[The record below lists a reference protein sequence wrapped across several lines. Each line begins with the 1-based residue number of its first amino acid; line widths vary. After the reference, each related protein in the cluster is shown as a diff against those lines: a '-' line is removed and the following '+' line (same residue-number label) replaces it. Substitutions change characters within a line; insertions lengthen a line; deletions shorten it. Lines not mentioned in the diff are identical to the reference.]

1 MFLKKVKKVDDVLS
15 PLNDGDLTQ
24 NRANTLL
31 STLTQIET
39 RILEMKQPFED
50 YLNLLVEQEASS
62 QESEHWNFTS
72 TERAKINSLR
82 DVIGKKVKVPEA
94 TPNIQVPQFS
104 QRKEVDLKKSEP
116 PKFNGNVIEFPEFKR
131 KWKALVS
138 KAGLPEESEVD
149 KLKDAVTKEGKDTLF
164 GTTNMDEAWKRL
176 DKIFGDPRIISSKL
190 KTDLKNV
197 KGEGKTDAEKI
208 KNYK

>member
-1 MFLKKVKKVDDVLS
+1 MELHIY
-15 PLNDGDLTQ
+15 
-24 NRANTLL
+24 R
-31 STLTQIET
+31 E
-39 RILEMKQPFED
+39 
-50 YLNLLVEQEASS
+50 
-62 QESEHWNFTS
+62 
-72 TERAKINSLR
+72 AKINSLR

-164 GTTNMDEAWKRL
+164 GATNMDEAWKRL
-176 DKIFGDPRIISSKL
+176 DKIFGDPRIISNKL
-190 KTDLKNV
+190 KNDLKNV
-197 KGEGKTDAEKI
+197 KSEGKTDTEKI
-208 KNYK
+208 KNLKMKVDILVTQMKTQKCDSVLEADPEFLIQCVFRHAKLL